1 MSITI
6 SEILSQPETWE
17 SVLNKQTKNID
28 EIRNDL
34 FGKTNLF
41 VGSGTSFYLSQSAAC
56 IFSKYTN
63 QHSLAVPSA
72 EVILFPELIMPK
84 SSENYS
90 AFLISRSGT
99 TTEILLAGD
108 IIEKERKIITS
119 SITCRTSSELTK
131 YGKHKFLLNEA
142 DEQSVIM
149 TRSFTSMLLQIQLLA
164 DSISGSK
171 YFNQLKKLPDIGDSL
186 IKNNQSFVKD
196 MINSNSFKS
205 FVFLGQGP
213 LFGIASE
220 SMLKITEMS
229 LSISNVYHS
238 LEFRHGPMSRVDE
251 NTLITFF
258 VSKQSLAYEKSL
270 IKEMHDL
277 GAKILVICDNVTSD
291 IKNNADFIIELNS
304 GMLQFENLILYLP
317 IAQFIGYYQAI
328 KKGLNPD
335 KPQNLTQVVTL

>member
-6 SEILSQPETWE
+6 SEILSQPKTWE
-17 SVLNKQTKNID
+17 SVLSKQIKNVD

-41 VGSGTSFYLSQSAAC
+41 VGSGTSFYLSQSASS
-56 IFSKYTN
+56 IFSKYTKQN
-63 QHSLAVPSA
+63 SLAVPSA
-72 EVILFPELIMPK
+72 EVILFPEMIMPK
-84 SSENYS
+84 SAENYS

-99 TTEILLAGD
+99 TTEVLLAGD
-108 IIEKERKIITS
+108 VIEKEKGIITS
-119 SITCRTSSELTK
+119 SITCRTGSDLTK

-142 DEQSVIM
+142 DEKSVVM
-149 TRSFTSMLLQIQLLA
+149 TRSFTSMLFQIQLLA

-171 YFNQLKKLPDIGDSL
+171 YFKQLKKVPDIGESL
-186 IKNNQSFVKD
+186 IRKNQSFIKD
-196 MINSNSFKS
+196 MITSNNFKS
-205 FVFLGQGP
+205 FVFLGHGP

-220 SMLKITEMS
+220 AMLKITEMS
-229 LSISNVYHS
+229 ISISNVYHS

-258 VSKQSLAYEKSL
+258 VSKHSSNYEKTL

-277 GAKILVICDNVTSD
+277 GAKILVICDKVTSD
-291 IKNNADFIIELNS
+291 LNKNADFLIELNPE
-304 GMLQFENLILYLP
+304 MDHFENLILYLP

-335 KPQNLTQVVTL
+335 EPQNLTQVVTL